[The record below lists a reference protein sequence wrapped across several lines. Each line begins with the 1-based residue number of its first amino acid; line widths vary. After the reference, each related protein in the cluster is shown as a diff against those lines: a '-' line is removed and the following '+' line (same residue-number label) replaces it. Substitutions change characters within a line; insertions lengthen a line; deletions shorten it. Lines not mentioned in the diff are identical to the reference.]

1 MKEMNVK
8 DIQKSLSR
16 IDGIVY
22 DLYKTNPKAAKSLAR
37 EWAFMSSMVDNALIE
52 IEDEEFVWTEDDQLN
67 AMICEASEGMLS
79 LSHVG

>member
-1 MKEMNVK
+1 
-8 DIQKSLSR
+8 
-16 IDGIVY
+16 
-22 DLYKTNPKAAKSLAR
+22 
-37 EWAFMSSMVDNALIE
+37 MSSMVDNALIE